1 MNLWSDMA
9 DNIGFMIF
17 YTLAE
22 LLSGMVNCILRK
34 LGYPEITVK
43 KLSVI
48 IGWIFVALGVIFL
61 IAFTVKYS

>member
-1 MNLWSDMA
+1 MNLWSDME

-17 YTLAE
+17 YSLAE